1 MKILQIVPS
10 VSLVY
15 GGPSQMV
22 LGLSKALAEAG
33 VEVTLITTNSNGDQG
48 QLPLDVPLETPIK
61 QNGYEI
67 IYFKCSPFRRYK
79 FSLELLQWLRINAS
93 NYDLAHIHALFSPVS
108 TFAAR
113 VCQKQNFPYI
123 LRPLGTLDPKDL
135 QKKKQLKYLYGNLL
149 EKPNLANSVAVH
161 FTSQTEADVSE
172 SFGAKINPIVVPL
185 AVEKPENSTIN
196 LDIRAKLGIP
206 LDKTLLLF
214 MSRIE
219 PKKGLNL
226 LIPSLEKLLTE
237 GFDFHFVLAGSNP
250 QDQDYE
256 AKIKQQINNS
266 GLGKHT
272 TITGFVRG
280 EMKLGLLQEADLF
293 VLPSYYENFGIAVV
307 EAMAMG
313 LPVLISDQVYIWQ
326 EIEKANAGWI
336 CTCNQEDLTDK
347 LRLVFNHSQ
356 EMAIKSINAQK
367 LVEDKYTWNAI
378 ALQMI
383 TVYKQLSNN

>member
-67 IYFKCSPFRRYK
+67 IYFNCSPFRRYK
-79 FSLELLQWLRINAS
+79 FSLELLKWLRINAS

-113 VCQKQNFPYI
+113 VCKKQNLPYI

-135 QKKKQLKYLYGNLL
+135 NKKKQLKYLYGNLL
-149 EKPNLANSVAVH
+149 EKPNLANSVGVH

-172 SFGAKINPIVVPL
+172 TFGAKINPLVVPL
-185 AVEKPENSTIN
+185 AVEKPETLAKNHN
-196 LDIRAKLGIP
+196 IRANLGIP
-206 LDKTLLLF
+206 HDKPLLLF

-219 PKKGLNL
+219 PKKGLDL

-280 EMKLGLLQEADLF
+280 ETKLGLLQEADLF

-367 LVEDKYTWNAI
+367 LVEDKYTPKAI
-378 ALQMI
+378 ARQMI
-383 TVYKQLSNN
+383 TVYKELSDN